1 MGCVPLLTPAGTSL
15 FAVYNGFGNIAGR
28 IIFQN
33 LYGFILCVVSPVIMR
48 QYINTKLGEKRP
60 ANGRDPFVCFAGFM
74 QLLFGELFCQILY
87 TVDKSNVAFDER
99 RFS

>member
-1 MGCVPLLTPAGTSL
+1 
-15 FAVYNGFGNIAGR
+15 
-28 IIFQN
+28 
-33 LYGFILCVVSPVIMR
+33 MR